1 MEKARTRSLSPR
13 DSAAQRRTVKIAHP
27 CSVSARS
34 TAACFRGH
42 RRPQWSQACG
52 RRRSAGGTSKVQEK
66 SLVRGLRRKHAAR
79 VPIENRHRGHCLGVW
94 PCREFADEL
103 ACPCRRIPRGNC
115 CGTVLLGSD
124 KGPHNSTT
132 EMEKSSRAI
141 EAGRGNACT
150 PVIEFNALR
159 TSANRHECAAV
170 LLKVPNNVTCAPP
183 LDAASLGSTP
193 LILSPAHACGVSPS
207 RRRRGFPRELRP
219 IALACSAFGFAPR
232 SRCTRFT
239 MHAHGAAD
247 KAAQHTLTRHVCQCQ
262 REPQADDCSCGFAPT
277 SYPAHGVLLLA
288 AGGRWGCVEPAG
300 APTTLFIT
308 ASATRAQNPSASL
321 SRPDSPPAGALP
333 GRLVPRLARVHPCE
347 CADVT
352 HGRSVRQ
359 QSRCSR
365 RP

>member
-1 MEKARTRSLSPR
+1 
-13 DSAAQRRTVKIAHP
+13 
-27 CSVSARS
+27 
-34 TAACFRGH
+34 
-42 RRPQWSQACG
+42 
-52 RRRSAGGTSKVQEK
+52 
-66 SLVRGLRRKHAAR
+66 LRRKHAAR

-288 AGGRWGCVEPAG
+288 AGGRWGCVVPAG

-333 GRLVPRLARVHPCE
+333 CRLVPRLARVHPCE